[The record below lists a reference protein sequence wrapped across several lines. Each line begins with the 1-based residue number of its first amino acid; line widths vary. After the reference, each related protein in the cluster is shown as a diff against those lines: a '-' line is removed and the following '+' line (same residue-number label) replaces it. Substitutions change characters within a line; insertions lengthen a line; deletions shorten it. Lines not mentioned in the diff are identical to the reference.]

1 MKIVCDSCGAKY
13 SIADEKVAGKIFKI
27 RCKKCSAV
35 LEVQGP
41 QPSAPPAEDPA
52 TEVYDARAEAVWYVV
67 IEGDQ
72 QGPLAPVQMMG
83 LFAKGSIGLDSYV
96 WREGFDDWKVAGDVP
111 DLVHL
116 LGDESAGETT
126 PQASDDTSAI
136 GAGGDLFGDSNGDS
150 GPQPQPASNIFAAFD
165 SGPIANGDPAPP
177 AGGSQPQVAT
187 SANGNGMTGAAPQ
200 RMTGHR
206 NENSVLFSL
215 GNLQQLAAREPAS
228 GTRTEGVAP
237 QSATAPRSGRAA
249 GEGSGLIDI
258 RALAQS
264 TSSGTQDAAPETPDD
279 LLGLGATAGV
289 GRGGML
295 GGPLLGPAPTEKE
308 GRNRWLTIGG
318 ASLAVVL
325 VIALGVGIGF
335 AFKGST
341 EDSGFEVSAPAGETG
356 SPARIA
362 QAPGE
367 PPEASPSLA
376 VPSDPEMVEDE
387 ELEDVEELPP
397 APTIDD
403 SQPSPPATTAKRRD
417 RRRRRAA
424 KRTTSA
430 PAAAAAAPAPK
441 KRSGNLDALMDEVI
455 GESPSSS
462 ARRQAKSSGGATGS
476 KLPNSPSRA
485 DVKRALSGVS
495 GAVRRCKKDKSGTAL
510 VNVTFS
516 GKTGRATSANVVSGP
531 FKGTGVGGCVER
543 AVKRARVS
551 RFKQSTFNVK
561 FPYRL

>member
-52 TEVYDARAEAVWYVV
+52 TEVYDQRAEAVWYVV

-72 QGPLAPVQMMG
+72 QGPLAPLQLMG

-96 WREGFDDWKVAGDVP
+96 WREGFDDWKVASSVP

-116 LGDESAGETT
+116 FGDGSPGEIA
-126 PQASDDTSAI
+126 PQTSDDTSAI
-136 GAGGDLFGDSNGDS
+136 GAGGDLFGDANGGESDA
-150 GPQPQPASNIFAAFD
+150 QPQAASNIFAAFD
-165 SGPIANGDPAPP
+165 SGPTPSGEPGPV

-187 SANGNGMTGAAPQ
+187 SANGNGMTGGAPQ

-228 GTRTEGVAP
+228 STRTGEIAP
-237 QSATAPRSGRAA
+237 QSATAPRSGRAG

-264 TSSGTQDAAPETPDD
+264 TSSGTQAAVPETPDD
-279 LLGLGATAGV
+279 LLGLGAGAGV
-289 GRGGML
+289 GGGGVL
-295 GGPLLGPAPTEKE
+295 GGPLLGPAATEEE

-318 ASLAVVL
+318 ASLVVVL
-325 VIALGVGIGF
+325 VVALGVGIGF

-341 EDSGFEVSAPAGETG
+341 EDSGFEVTAPAGDPGGSAEAPAG
-356 SPARIA
+356 PPGESPA
-362 QAPGE
+362 
-367 PPEASPSLA
+367 LA
-376 VPSDPEMVEDE
+376 VPSEPAMVEE
-387 ELEDVEELPP
+387 VELEDVEEPP
-397 APTIDD
+397 QAPTIDD
-403 SQPSPPATTAKRRD
+403 SQTGSTPATTTKRREP
-417 RRRRRAA
+417 RRRRAA
-424 KRTTSA
+424 TRKQSS
-430 PAAAAAAPAPK
+430 PAAAAPAPAPK
-441 KRSGNLDALMDEVI
+441 KKSGNLDALMDEVI

-462 ARRQAKSSGGATGS
+462 ARPRAKSSSS
-476 KLPNSPSRA
+476 KLPNSPSRT

-516 GKTGRATSANVVSGP
+516 GKTGRATSADVVSGP
-531 FKGTGVGGCVER
+531 FKGTGVGSCVER
-543 AVKRARVS
+543 AVKRARVP

-561 FPYRL
+561 FPYRI